1 MLLKLRFL
9 FRKLLSRASGGGLK
23 EPQLYII
30 MKKIIKYFVFLI
42 IVLGVGY
49 LTFQFGIEIGEQ
61 NILKTPPSNI
71 SNPDSDIDFSLFWE
85 TWRSLEM
92 NYLEAQDLDYEKM
105 LYGAISGMVD
115 SLDDPY
121 TVFFTPKQA
130 ETFEEELSGKYE
142 GVGMVIGIKD
152 DKLKVVSPFKGTPA
166 DKAGLKAGDEI
177 VKVEDTLTQ
186 DLSIEESVS
195 LIKGPE
201 GTEVKL
207 LIQREGWTE
216 QKEFILKRAVIIIPT
231 LELEIEDNIAAVKMY
246 QFNRILTSEFQ
257 KAAIEIIEK
266 GADGIVL
273 DLRNNPGGYLDE
285 AINVAGWFIEKG
297 KIVTFQAEKDEKTP
311 YESRGP
317 ALLKD
322 HNVVVLINEGS
333 ASGSE
338 ILAGA
343 LRDQNQVK
351 LIGEKS
357 FGKGSVQEQINLSD
371 GSSLKV
377 TVAKWLTPNGVSIED
392 DGLTPDIEV
401 EMSEEGD
408 LQLEKAIEFLKS
420 LR

>member
-1 MLLKLRFL
+1 
-9 FRKLLSRASGGGLK
+9 
-23 EPQLYII
+23 
-30 MKKIIKYFVFLI
+30 MKGIIKYFVFLI

-61 NILKTPPSNI
+61 NILKTPPPNI
-71 SNPDSDIDFSLFWE
+71 TNADSEIDFSLFWE
-85 TWRSLEM
+85 TWRNLEM
-92 NYLEAQDLDYEKM
+92 SYLETEDLDYKEM
-105 LYGAISGMVD
+105 LYGAITGMVK

-130 ETFEEELSGKYE
+130 EVFEEELSGKYE

-152 DKLKVVSPFKGTPA
+152 DTLKVVSPFKDTPA

-177 VKVEDTLTQ
+177 VKVEDTFTKDLT
-186 DLSIEESVS
+186 IEESVS

-201 GTEVKL
+201 GTEVRL

-216 QKEFILKRAVIIIPT
+216 PKEFILERAVIIIPT
-231 LELEIEDNIAAVKMY
+231 LELEIEDNIAIVKMY

-257 KAAIEIIEK
+257 KAGSEILEK
-266 GADGIVL
+266 GVNDIVL

-285 AINVAGWFIEKG
+285 AISVAGWFIERG
-297 KIVTFQAEKDEKTP
+297 EIVTWQEEKDEKTP

-317 ALLKD
+317 ALFKD

-343 LRDQNQVK
+343 LRDQNGVK

-377 TVAKWLTPNGVSIED
+377 TIAKWLTPNEVSIED
-392 DGLTPDIEV
+392 EGLTPDIEV

-408 LQLEKAIEFLKS
+408 TQLEKAIEFLKS